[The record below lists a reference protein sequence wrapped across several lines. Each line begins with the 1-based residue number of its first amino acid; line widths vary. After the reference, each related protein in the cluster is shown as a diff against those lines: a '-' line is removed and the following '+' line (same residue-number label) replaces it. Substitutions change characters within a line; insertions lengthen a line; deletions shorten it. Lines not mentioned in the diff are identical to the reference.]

1 MTTLV
6 ETSTHTIKDNLIQ
19 RYPLPIFFLLAFGLT
34 WIFMITD
41 ALGSHEVLPLPL
53 MLVMG
58 YMPTLAAV
66 IVTGQLKAKYVVS
79 GIFD

>member
-1 MTTLV
+1 
-6 ETSTHTIKDNLIQ
+6 
-19 RYPLPIFFLLAFGLT
+19 
-34 WIFMITD
+34 
-41 ALGSHEVLPLPL
+41 